1 MVTTVLSVEIQL
13 LLDFATLDPVE
24 SSKYFSEIKRELEQV
39 FQDCDLSCKEEFDV
53 AMMFG
58 VGIFKIGPFKF
69 DRIVAVD
76 QHVDQRDQARLL
88 ESGIKGRKRKRQDE
102 VPSHDWP
109 SNGVDEQSKK
119 RVKQDATGQWE
130 TQENKRFSTDC
141 SVNKN
146 EFVRD
151 WLQCQSNISYEI
163 EAPYF
168 LPVFQKLET
177 ISYLPEISQN
187 DNETETEMKLNTPNA
202 PSQESNLR
210 KHPQKM
216 TPKILKGIFSNRTGH
231 TPKQIFQEAKVNKR
245 LVESEFSQASSSNQS
260 CENNLATVSRSES
273 LKVIFFKTDCGNW
286 AIKNTAFECQ
296 AIDCKKTEVSSLIFD
311 EISKEIKAENEAR
324 KRVEVLQRVKRAL
337 ARDRSNQKE
346 KKGSLRKKTRLT
358 RIRKQVS
365 NLFEMKARLRSRN
378 FRTSG

>member
-24 SSKYFSEIKRELEQV
+24 SSKSFSEIKRELEQV
-39 FQDCDLSCKEEFDV
+39 FLDCDLSCKEEFDV

-58 VGIFKIGPFKF
+58 AGIFKIGPFKF

-119 RVKQDATGQWE
+119 RVKQDATGEWE

-146 EFVRD
+146 EFVRG
-151 WLQCQSNISYEI
+151 WLQSQSNILCEI
-163 EAPYF
+163 EAPNF
-168 LPVFQKLET
+168 LPVFENLET
-177 ISYLPEISQN
+177 ISESSQN
-187 DNETETEMKLNTPNA
+187 DNKMSAKIKMNVPTYNSLEGNVPIQGTNPKNLKCPYIK
-202 PSQESNLR
+202 PS
-210 KHPQKM
+210 
-216 TPKILKGIFSNRTGH
+216 FSNPTVH
-231 TPKQIFQEAKVNKR
+231 TSEDCFLEAKINKR

-260 CENNLATVSRSES
+260 CENKLATVSRSES
-273 LKVIFFKTDCGNW
+273 LTVIFFKTDFGNW
-286 AIKNTAFECQ
+286 AIKKTAFECQ
-296 AIDCKKTEVSSLIFD
+296 AIDCKKTEVSSLKSD
-311 EISKEIKAENEAR
+311 GVSKEIKAENEAR

-346 KKGSLRKKTRLT
+346 KKGSLRKTRLT

-365 NLFEMKARLRSRN
+365 NLFEMKARLTSRN

>member
-13 LLDFATLDPVE
+13 LLDFATLDPVG
-24 SSKYFSEIKRELEQV
+24 SSKSFSEIKRELEQV

-58 VGIFKIGPFKF
+58 AGIFKIGAFKF

-119 RVKQDATGQWE
+119 RVKQDATGEWE
-130 TQENKRFSTDC
+130 TQVNKRFSTDC

-146 EFVRD
+146 EFVRG
-151 WLQCQSNISYEI
+151 WLQSQSNILCEI
-163 EAPYF
+163 EAPNF
-168 LPVFQKLET
+168 LPVFENLET
-177 ISYLPEISQN
+177 ISESSQN
-187 DNETETEMKLNTPNA
+187 DNKMSAKIKMNFPTSNA
-202 PSQESNLR
+202 LEGNVRNQGTNPKNL
-210 KHPQKM
+210 KCS
-216 TPKILKGIFSNRTGH
+216 FSNPTVH
-231 TPKQIFQEAKVNKR
+231 TSENCFQQAKINKR
-245 LVESEFSQASSSNQS
+245 LVESEFYQASSSNQC
-260 CENNLATVSRSES
+260 CENKLETVSRSES
-273 LKVIFFKTDCGNW
+273 LKIIFFKTDCGNW

-296 AIDCKKTEVSSLIFD
+296 AINCKKTDVSSLKSD
-311 EISKEIKAENEAR
+311 GVSKEIKAENEAR

-365 NLFEMKARLRSRN
+365 NLFEMKARLTSRN

>member
-245 LVESEFSQASSSNQS
+245 LVESE
-260 CENNLATVSRSES
+260 
-273 LKVIFFKTDCGNW
+273 
-286 AIKNTAFECQ
+286 
-296 AIDCKKTEVSSLIFD
+296 VSSLIFD

>member
-24 SSKYFSEIKRELEQV
+24 SSKSFSEIKRELEQV

-58 VGIFKIGPFKF
+58 AGIFKIGPFKF

-102 VPSHDWP
+102 VSSHDWP

-119 RVKQDATGQWE
+119 RVKQDATGEWE

-146 EFVRD
+146 EFVRG
-151 WLQCQSNISYEI
+151 WLQSQSNILCEI
-163 EAPYF
+163 EAPNF
-168 LPVFQKLET
+168 PPVCENLET
-177 ISYLPEISQN
+177 ISESSQN
-187 DNETETEMKLNTPNA
+187 DNKISAKIKMNVPT
-202 PSQESNLR
+202 SNSLEGNVR
-210 KHPQKM
+210 NQG
-216 TPKILKGIFSNRTGH
+216 TNPKNLKCSFSNPTVH
-231 TPKQIFQEAKVNKR
+231 TSENCFLEAKINKR

-260 CENNLATVSRSES
+260 CENKLATVSRSES
-273 LKVIFFKTDCGNW
+273 LKVIFFKTDFGNW
-286 AIKNTAFECQ
+286 AIKNIAFECQ
-296 AIDCKKTEVSSLIFD
+296 AIDCKKTEVSSLKSD
-311 EISKEIKAENEAR
+311 GVSKEIKAENEAR

-346 KKGSLRKKTRLT
+346 KNGSLRKTRFG

-365 NLFEMKARLRSRN
+365 NLFEIKA
-378 FRTSG
+378 